1 MSIATDGNG
10 WRTDPVMCH
19 LGWRTHMTPPRSRA
33 AMLGN
38 RGRTQAT
45 RRELPHSTPRPM
57 NLDGKG
63 PRSDALIKLLP
74 VRREPSARCR
84 QR

>member
-1 MSIATDGNG
+1 
-10 WRTDPVMCH
+10 
-19 LGWRTHMTPPRSRA
+19 
-33 AMLGN
+33 MLGN

-45 RRELPHSTPRPM
+45 RRELRLGTLRPM

-63 PRSDALIKLLP
+63 PRSDALINLLP